1 MTTDLGD
8 LVIMLL
14 ASTLA
19 GLSDRLG
26 GDGFTKA
33 SAFVAELTQRCDTYL
48 EELAS

>member
-19 GLSDRLG
+19 GLSDRLDS
-26 GDGFTKA
+26 DGFSKA
-33 SAFVAELTQRCDTYL
+33 SAFVAELTQDCDSYL
-48 EELAS
+48 EDVAR